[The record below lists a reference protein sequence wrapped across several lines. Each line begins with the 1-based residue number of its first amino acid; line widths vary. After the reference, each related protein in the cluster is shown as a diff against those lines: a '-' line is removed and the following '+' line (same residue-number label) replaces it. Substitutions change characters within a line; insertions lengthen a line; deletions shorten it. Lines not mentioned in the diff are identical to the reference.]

1 MMMKTMRILVKEKN
15 TYTIYVFLY
24 LTKIIIV
31 FFCQENIIILHIIG
45 YLYVVGYF

>member
-1 MMMKTMRILVKEKN
+1 MYIIL
-15 TYTIYVFLY
+15 YIGLY
-24 LTKIIIV
+24 SICIFSSTKIIIV